1 MNAFLFFIVFVA
13 GFLLPSPAL
22 ASDAACDEPPVLHV
36 ALIPKENTQKQLQ
49 EFRPIQIELEK
60 AMQRRV
66 MVVPSPSYAAVMEGL
81 LNESIDLAEL
91 GPASYAMLLDRDA
104 AVKPFAAQSGRG
116 AAGANTLATYQ
127 SILIARRNRGFDG
140 VDDLRNKSLSLT
152 DPASTSGNLVP
163 RRFIRQQTGQSIE
176 NYFGRVTFAGSHD
189 RALEA
194 VRKGMVDAGFVSRT
208 RYDEALKT
216 GLVAADEMVVLWQ
229 SEPLPLNPFVMRNR
243 LCSAE
248 AVKIQKVFFNTEP
261 LRPMLDARGAERFV
275 PVTSADYEVI
285 REMFS
290 ER

>member
-1 MNAFLFFIVFVA
+1 MNAFLFFIVLIA

-22 ASDAACDEPPVLHV
+22 ASDAACEDPLVLRI
-36 ALIPKENTQKQLQ
+36 ALIPKDNTQKQLQ
-49 EFRPIQIELEK
+49 EFRPLQIELEM
-60 AMQRRV
+60 ALQRRV
-66 MVVPSPSYAAVMEGL
+66 VIVPSPSYAAVMEGL

-91 GPASYAMLLDRDA
+91 GPASYAMLLDRNA
-104 AVKPFAAQSGRG
+104 AVKPFAGQSGRG
-116 AAGANTLATYQ
+116 AAGANRLATYQ
-127 SILIARRNRGFDG
+127 SILIAQRHRGFAG

-163 RRFIRQQTGQSIE
+163 RRFIQQKTGQSIE
-176 NYFGRVTFAGSHD
+176 SYFGRVTLAGSHD

-208 RYDEALKT
+208 RYDAALKS
-216 GLVAADEMVVLWQ
+216 GLVAADELVVLWQ

-243 LCSAE
+243 LCSAV
-248 AVKIQKVFFNTEP
+248 AVKIQKVFFNAEP
-261 LRPMLDARGAERFV
+261 LRPLLDARNAERFV

-285 REMFS
+285 RKMFS

>member
-13 GFLLPSPAL
+13 GFLAPSSAF
-22 ASDAACDEPPVLHV
+22 ASDAVCDDPRVLHI
-36 ALIPKENTQKQLQ
+36 ALIPKENVQKQLQ
-49 EFRPIQIELEK
+49 EFRPLQIELEK
-60 AMQRRV
+60 ALQRRV
-66 MVVPSPSYAAVMEGL
+66 AVVPSPSYAAVMEGL

-91 GPASYAMLLDRDA
+91 GPASYAMLLDRNA

-116 AAGANTLATYQ
+116 TAGAKTLATYQ
-127 SILIARRNRGFDG
+127 SVLIAQRNRGFDG
-140 VDDLRNKSLSLT
+140 VNDLRNKSLSLT

-163 RRFIRQQTGQSIE
+163 RRFIKQKTGQSIE
-176 NYFGRVTFAGSHD
+176 NYFGRVTYAGSHD

-216 GLVAADEMVVLWQ
+216 GLVAADELVVLWQ
-229 SEPLPLNPFVMRNR
+229 SESLPLNPFVMRNR
-243 LCSAE
+243 LCSAV
-248 AVKIQKVFFNTEP
+248 AVKIQKVFFNAEP
-261 LRPMLDARGAERFV
+261 LRPLLDARGAEQFV

-285 REMFS
+285 RKMFS